1 MMDSIRNI
9 FVMVELELRRL
20 RHDRTELYARAAQP
34 ILWLVVY
41 GTVMSAVRAI
51 PTGNIPYTSYI
62 TPGVLIQS
70 TAFVAIFFGL
80 TIVWEKE
87 SGILKKLLV
96 TPTARYAIVIGRAM
110 AAGARALFQII
121 IIVPIAILLGVTF
134 VPNPLYFALALLAI
148 FIASVGF
155 AGISL
160 FAASLLKTRER
171 FMGIGQIIIFP
182 LFFASTALYPLTVM
196 PPVIRE
202 FAMFNPMTYAVN
214 AARGLMIT
222 GDISGI
228 AMDFGALL
236 LFDAIMLAIASV
248 SFKRIIE

>member
-1 MMDSIRNI
+1 MKDSIRNI

-41 GTVMSAVRAI
+41 GSVMAAVRAI
-51 PTGNIPYTSYI
+51 PTGNVPYIDYI

-121 IIVPIAILLGVTF
+121 IIVPIAILLGVAF
-134 VPNPLYFALALLAI
+134 VPNPLYFLLALVAI

-171 FMGIGQIIIFP
+171 FMGIGQLIIFP
-182 LFFASTALYPLTVM
+182 LFFASTALYPISVM
-196 PPVIRE
+196 PAPIQA
-202 FAMFNPMTYAVN
+202 FALVNPMSYAVN

-222 GDISGI
+222 GDISTLPV
-228 AMDFGALL
+228 DFAALI
-236 LFDAIMLAIASV
+236 LFDVIMLAIASW